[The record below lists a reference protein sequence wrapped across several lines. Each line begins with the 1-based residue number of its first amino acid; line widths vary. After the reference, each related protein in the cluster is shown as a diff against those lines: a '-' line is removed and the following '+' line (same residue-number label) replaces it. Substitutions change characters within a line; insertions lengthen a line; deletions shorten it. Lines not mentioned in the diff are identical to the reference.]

1 MGLSYN
7 DLILLRFIQKRERT
21 LLSTVAFQFGK
32 NEISIRRAIEQ
43 INLYSESP
51 LIEVKKS
58 HCICRLSY
66 SDYVE
71 FARHIS
77 MDDYASSWLERIR
90 VMIVAIFFHGYVNAS
105 ALYEQWGFSLT
116 TKKQDTAHLRQ
127 FLKDYKLTLKT
138 LKTKGLSITGDE
150 LMFRFLVIDILHPL
164 LEFTAENRI
173 EARFANTPLENQTYA
188 LAEPYLLPV
197 SRQAAEQLEDFL
209 TRHSLSINYPSKKF
223 LLLFFCIMII
233 RPVTQD
239 MIFSP
244 NLPLSPMNLSFSDS
258 PPANWF
264 CNVAVSM
271 MNFSRSL
278 DFPVDHRLWYTTED
292 FAEQVI
298 TSLPDPF
305 SVHDDLIL
313 ELYNYFYR
321 EITLA
326 HFHCTFVDKTVENT
340 RGQFPALYQT
350 IEKYAVLFKAAY
362 NFDFAEEHTS
372 TLTLL
377 IQKHV
382 LRNQTVSGGH
392 KKVVVVTSINFERVS
407 FFLEQIRDKVNL
419 KWTGTLNINEIHR
432 LNAMDYDYIF
442 CFSTRIY
449 NLLHKKNFPVIKI
462 NFFVTPE
469 DVESLLN
476 LGFTTLKHRFH
487 TTSFVLELAGKS
499 QEEMIRYLTTQY
511 SDYFM

>member
-51 LIEVKKS
+51 LIEIKKS

-66 SDYVE
+66 SDYVD

-77 MDDYASSWLERIR
+77 MKDYASSWLERIR
-90 VMIVAIFFHGYVNAS
+90 VMIVAIFFHGCVNAS

-127 FLKDYKLTLKT
+127 FLKDYKLTLQT
-138 LKTKGLSITGDE
+138 VKTKGLTIVGDE
-150 LMFRFLVIDILHPL
+150 LMLRFLVIDILHPL
-164 LEFTAENRI
+164 LEFTAENQI

-197 SRQAAEQLEDFL
+197 SPQAVEHLESFL
-209 TRHSLSINYPSKKF
+209 AHHSLSINYPSKKF

-233 RPVTQD
+233 RPVTKD
-239 MIFSP
+239 MTFSSH
-244 NLPLSPMNLSFSDS
+244 LPLAPMNLYFSDS
-258 PPANWF
+258 SPVNWF

-278 DFPVDHRLWYTTED
+278 DFPVDYRLWYTTED
-292 FAEQVI
+292 FVEHVI
-298 TSLPDPF
+298 ASLPQPF
-305 SVHDDLIL
+305 FIRDDFIL

-340 RGQFPALYQT
+340 RGQFPGLYQT

-362 NFDFAEEHTS
+362 NFNFAEEHTS

-377 IQKHV
+377 IQKHI
-382 LRNQTVSGGH
+382 LRNQTITGEH
-392 KKVVVVTSINFERVS
+392 KKVVIVTSINFERVS
-407 FFLEQIRDKVNL
+407 FFLEQIHDKINL

-432 LNAMDYDYIF
+432 LKSMDYDYIF

-449 NLLHKKNFPVIKI
+449 NLLHGKNFPVIKI
-462 NFFVTPE
+462 NFFVTPSE
-469 DVESLLN
+469 IEHLLS

-487 TTSFVLELAGKS
+487 TTSFVLALAGKS
-499 QEEMIRYLTTQY
+499 QEEMIRYLTCEY
-511 SDYFM
+511 GDYFV